1 MRNLK
6 SIVAIFVMF
15 MSSFALASDNY
26 STPVLRG
33 YDAVSYHTI
42 GRPVMGNGSHAS
54 VYNDGVYLFINEENK
69 ALFDKNPAKY
79 APAYGGWCAFG
90 ISAGKKFH
98 GDPLV
103 WEIVDGKLYV
113 NLNNKI
119 KGLWAKDIPGFIK
132 SADIKWEEIKNK
144 PVSSL

>member
-1 MRNLK
+1 MKNIK
-6 SIVAIFVMF
+6 KIVALVVMLISTITF
-15 MSSFALASDNY
+15 ASDSY
-26 STPVLRG
+26 STPILRG

-42 GRPVMGNGSHAS
+42 GRPVMGNGSYVS
-54 VYNDGVYLFINEENK
+54 QYNGGTYLFINEENK
-69 ALFDKNPAKY
+69 DLFDKNPEKY

-90 ISAGKKFH
+90 IGAGKKFH

-119 KGLWAKDIPGFIK
+119 KGLWMKDVPGNIK
-132 SADIKWEEIKNK
+132 DADIKWEEIKDK
-144 PVSSL
+144 PVSAL

>member
-1 MRNLK
+1 MKNIK
-6 SIVAIFVMF
+6 AAIAVFIMF
-15 MSSFALASDNY
+15 ISSMAYATETY

-42 GRPVMGNGSHAS
+42 GRPVMGNGSHVS
-54 VYNDGVYLFINEENK
+54 QYNGEVYLFITKENK
-69 ALFDKNPAKY
+69 DTFDQNPEKY

-90 ISAGKKFH
+90 VTAGKKFH

-113 NLNNKI
+113 NLNNKV
-119 KGLWAKDIPGFIK
+119 KGLWLQDIPGYIK
-132 SADIKWEEIKNK
+132 KADIKWEEIKNK
-144 PVSSL
+144 PISSL

>member
-1 MRNLK
+1 MK
-6 SIVAIFVMF
+6 SIKSVVVLFMMF
-15 MSSFALASDNY
+15 ISTLAFANDTH

-42 GRPVMGNGSHAS
+42 GRPVMGNGGHLSE
-54 VYNDGVYLFINEENK
+54 YNGEVYLFITDENK
-69 ALFDKNPAKY
+69 DMFDKNPAKY

-90 ISAGKKFH
+90 VTAGKKFH

-103 WEIVDGKLYV
+103 WEIIDGKLYV
-113 NLNNKI
+113 NLNNKV
-119 KGLWAKDIPGFIK
+119 KGLWIKDIPGNITK
-132 SADIKWEEIKNK
+132 ANKVWETIKNK

>member
-1 MRNLK
+1 MKNFKIL
-6 SIVAIFVMF
+6 IAAFVMF
-15 MSSFALASDNY
+15 ISTLSFANDTH

-42 GRPVMGNGSHAS
+42 GRPVMGNGSHVS
-54 VYNDGVYLFINEENK
+54 EYNNEVYLFITQENK
-69 ALFDKNPAKY
+69 DTFDKNPDKY

-90 ISAGKKFH
+90 ITAGKKFH

-113 NLNNKI
+113 NLNNKV
-119 KGLWAKDIPGFIK
+119 KGLWSKDIPGNINK
-132 SADIKWEEIKNK
+132 ANQVWKEIKK
-144 PVSSL
+144 

>member
-1 MRNLK
+1 MKNFK
-6 SIVAIFVMF
+6 S
-15 MSSFALASDNY
+15 ALALFIMLISSVAFASDTH

-42 GRPVMGNGSHAS
+42 GRPVMGNGAHVSE
-54 VYNDGVYLFINEENK
+54 YKGEVYLFITDEHKN
-69 ALFDKNPAKY
+69 LFDNNPEKY

-90 ISAGKKFH
+90 VTAGKKFH

-113 NLNNKI
+113 NLNNKV
-119 KGLWAKDIPGFIK
+119 KGLWIKDISGNIK
-132 SADIKWEEIKNK
+132 EANKIWKDIKNK
-144 PVSSL
+144 PISSL